1 MSKTLKEMRIHLLQE
16 QEASKTELQYIRAKT
31 ASNNHFEARRYIADR
46 ILKDKK
52 LADAYSS
59 LQKIHDTYARVI
71 GNDAI
76 QIRQRLEKSMMA
88 DLKRKVKNW
97 DDIYSALQE
106 RTMVHIRTLMD
117 VVAENIEIDEGR
129 MKDIFT
135 ANQEGESAEEIASL
149 TLAFII

>member
-1 MSKTLKEMRIHLLQE
+1 MSRTLKEVRENLL
-16 QEASKTELQYIRAKT
+16 EATEATKTNLQYIRAKT

-76 QIRQRLEKSMMA
+76 QIRQRLEKMMMA

-97 DDIYSALQE
+97 DDIYS
-106 RTMVHIRTLMD
+106 
-117 VVAENIEIDEGR
+117 
-129 MKDIFT
+129 
-135 ANQEGESAEEIASL
+135 SL
-149 TLAFII
+149 